1 MWLLIKQNINN
12 LYLSQS
18 CKLLCDWFLSVALR
32 FLRTKFFLPY
42 YSSIPPLISTDLLV
56 FMIPF
61 YFHLASKTIANSND
75 MLYIFFLFSIGLVSQ
90 TLFGNQSSL
99 IFVRYTHHLSW
110 CFLKSTF
117 DIVHLQ
123 SSDRRS
129 FSWDILWNA

>member
-1 MWLLIKQNINN
+1 MSSSLTASACIPFSVNCIALVYCFKCDYNELIKQNINN

-99 IFVRYTHHLSW
+99 IFVRYTHHLS
-110 CFLKSTF
+110 
-117 DIVHLQ
+117 
-123 SSDRRS
+123 
-129 FSWDILWNA
+129 